1 MTMEQ
6 LSNFVG
12 QNYFWILIIGIVL
25 IMALIGF
32 IADKKNLVK
41 LEKKHKTVD
50 DTSSDK
56 NLLNNIQKIQSAEN
70 VNENIFEEKQTSD
83 NEDKVENLYQPLG
96 DVVNDDASTI
106 EQSVSDD
113 IPQELYAPLGDAEVK
128 TINGMEIVDFDELN
142 QIEQNTNLDSDY
154 EKTASETND
163 VPAELYAP
171 LDPSAGTSNS
181 SDAMIDIDLPD
192 LNTVNQDESD
202 SKEEN
207 EVWKF

>member
-142 QIEQNTNLDSDY
+142 QIEQNTNFDSDY

>member
-41 LEKKHKTVD
+41 LEKKHKNVD

-171 LDPSAGTSNS
+171 LDSSAGTSNS